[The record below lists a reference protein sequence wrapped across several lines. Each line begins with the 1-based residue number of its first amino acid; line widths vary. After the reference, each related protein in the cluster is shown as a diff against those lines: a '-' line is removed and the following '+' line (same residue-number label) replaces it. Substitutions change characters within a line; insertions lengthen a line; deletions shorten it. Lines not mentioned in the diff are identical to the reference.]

1 MNKMKKNI
9 ITIFIAVI
17 LFIAITVGINKIGV
31 NLGIDLEVKC
41 VDNVTVAD
49 VYVKWYFGEPKNI
62 KFSENLAANN
72 KIVLD
77 ENNQPLRCTSN

>member
-1 MNKMKKNI
+1 MNKIKENI
-9 ITIFIAVI
+9 ITITITAIVAIAV
-17 LFIAITVGINKIGV
+17 TVGINKIGV

-49 VYVKWYFGEPKNI
+49 VYVKRYFGEPKNI

-72 KIVLD
+72 KIILD
-77 ENNQPLRCTSN
+77 KNNQPLRCTSK

>member
-1 MNKMKKNI
+1 MNKIKENI
-9 ITIFIAVI
+9 ITINITAIVAIAV
-17 LFIAITVGINKIGV
+17 TVGINKIGV
-31 NLGIDLEVKC
+31 NLGIDLDIKC

-72 KIVLD
+72 KIILD
-77 ENNQPLRCTSN
+77 KNNQPLQCTSK

>member
-17 LFIAITVGINKIGV
+17 LFIAIAVGINKIGV

-41 VDNVTVAD
+41 VNNVTVAD

-72 KIVLD
+72 KIILD
-77 ENNQPLRCTSN
+77 KNNQPLQCTSK